1 MRRCQGQ
8 KTVLTG
14 TLCVRLI
21 RKRGG
26 DGVGPATSP
35 SHSLADR
42 GSVRHVTVISAT
54 VRFVGTSY
62 CVVTPE
68 TYHLPTTNPSMA
80 CTASWLPYHP
90 MYIPIFPHPHPPPQ
104 HQPQPSLRAPTRSI
118 SCQVTHI
125 EDKLSSEGS
134 QRPPKPRL
142 RSHSVRACRGK
153 DKAAVFGDD
162 TTLDLKR
169 ASSIKYKAEKAKAIT
184 KDLNLKSSNI
194 NQEKEKGEKISLF
207 SKIFGRKKKKH
218 TDAGTATSTSSG
230 GGNQST
236 EVEYATFSAQFPPPE
251 WVWYQQQ
258 LERQKRTEEWVSQQV
273 LKSAN
278 WQQFGLPV
286 SSSVDSGTLS
296 KARTESLHNQ
306 LHHAAN
312 AYNPAKSHIYATLST
327 IGPGQS
333 VATDGGFRG
342 MSEGSG
348 VAARALSDKR
358 REEETNMKQTN
369 YATVSNAKKGH
380 SHGHHHRHH
389 HGYHKQKEHRKAHHE
404 NNYDVPAS
412 NLPAQGIAPS
422 NVRVDDMEEITF
434 IVLLVPFNRLVP
446 FPGTPPHTTMCLHHK
461 WTTKVADSGKL
472 FANTGHRRSHRPRQ
486 RGHKAYSYYD
496 TTVGTDISIE
506 YKGRLPKKNSQVA
519 QSRDSGVNFCAERDT
534 IHFNGAEKSR
544 GCSEHHPIINVISA
558 SIDNTGSTGV
568 ARYTTENSF
577 GAEDPAGR
585 HLEDRLE
592 CEGYSQ
598 DAMPSYVAVSYC
610 DSSIGEEGAGEVV
623 LCQAEI
629 NHRQVPQLVL
639 DTEHRGDR
647 GTLAEEP
654 DVALSNAGSKDTLER
669 TAGESEHSLQTVVV
683 HSPNCSDVGSKTSS
697 KTTGCGGSRT
707 LSQDSHDRTDGKG
720 KVQEVTRLGGE
731 LQELGVVDSGFNSP
745 RNSDDKENQ
754 QHQTLGLPQMGNNQR
769 HGQHGAKQLHQQAV
783 SPQEEIPAPEHK
795 SKHERIKAFVKQ
807 SNQMLEQRQINSLPG
822 AHSHVSDLYS
832 NYAGHGQPS
841 THLHLNQHYNSLP
854 KPLHPIQ
861 HHHVQQQQLQ
871 LQPPQPASLN
881 NQRHHH
887 HHHHHGRPHSLHG
900 TTYERPRSQGVWV
913 AGEGSPPNDLHT
925 FQQQQLNGKKFGLNG
940 EFEVVGVV

>member
-1 MRRCQGQ
+1 M
-8 KTVLTG
+8 
-14 TLCVRLI
+14 
-21 RKRGG
+21 
-26 DGVGPATSP
+26 
-35 SHSLADR
+35 
-42 GSVRHVTVISAT
+42 
-54 VRFVGTSY
+54 F
-62 CVVTPE
+62 
-68 TYHLPTTNPSMA
+68 HLFS
-80 CTASWLPYHP
+80 
-90 MYIPIFPHPHPPPQ
+90 
-104 HQPQPSLRAPTRSI
+104 
-118 SCQVTHI
+118 
-125 EDKLSSEGS
+125 
-134 QRPPKPRL
+134 
-142 RSHSVRACRGK
+142 
-153 DKAAVFGDD
+153 
-162 TTLDLKR
+162 
-169 ASSIKYKAEKAKAIT
+169 
-184 KDLNLKSSNI
+184 
-194 NQEKEKGEKISLF
+194 GEKISLF

-422 NVRVDDMEEITF
+422 NVRVDDMEEDNIYCSPCPIQQTSTLPWHSTPYYDVPPSQMDSQF
-434 IVLLVPFNRLVP
+434 MPSQIVCNNTLQ
-446 FPGTPPHTTMCLHHK
+446 
-461 WTTKVADSGKL
+461 TKVADSGKL

-519 QSRDSGVNFCAERDT
+519 QSRDSGVNCVGMYRNPQYYMSKASHPQVQESSFYETNEGEHATNSTHINTMSSVQPDVQSVQRGTPYTSMEQRSP
-534 IHFNGAEKSR
+534 E